1 MRRSFTGAALFV
13 VLALVIPAAA
23 ADKPTDKSKLPTDK
37 KEAAAKMVA
46 AGTLRGRV
54 VNVEG
59 AKKTLTV
66 EITLTYAAPNPGA
79 MANLAN
85 LQQQYVA
92 ARDLGTRRSLLIQMA
107 QQQAQMATIKQEKQ
121 SLDIEASD
129 EIVVRAANPPVQFD
143 DKGNVKKYTAKEL
156 KALKGN
162 NPKLPG
168 YESDFDSLRPD
179 QIVEI
184 HLAKPKEQP
193 KPKATNK
200 DADKDALAETSKPV
214 ATMIIILADPPSK

>member
-23 ADKPTDKSKLPTDK
+23 ADKSKLPADK

-54 VNVEG
+54 ANVEG
-59 AKKTLTV
+59 AKKTLTL

-79 MANLAN
+79 MASLAN
-85 LQQQYVA
+85 LEQQYAA

-107 QQQAQMATIKQEKQ
+107 QQQAQMVTIKHEKQ

-129 EIVVRAANPPVQFD
+129 DIVVRAANPPVQFD

-156 KALKGN
+156 KALKGD

-179 QIVEI
+179 QIVEVR
-184 HLAKPKEQP
+184 LVKPKDQP
-193 KPKATNK
+193 RPRATNK
-200 DADKDALAETSKPV
+200 DADKDALTETSKPV